1 VSEQIR
7 PVVAIV
13 DYQMGNVCS
22 VQRACQAVGLKA
34 EITADPDQIEA
45 ADGIILPGVGAFG
58 DAMESL
64 HRLGLVEVLLRV
76 VRRQKPLMG
85 ICLGMQLLMTESE
98 EFGRHAGL
106 NLLDGRV
113 IRFENPRDDDGRIL
127 KVPQVGWNQI
137 RPVTITDDWKDSIL
151 EGLSGDT
158 DMYYVHSFYVIPRD
172 PSVILAVSRYGQI
185 DFASAIQAGNL
196 FACQFHPE
204 KSGPAGISIYRNFC
218 AKLQSIRRECCV

>member
-1 VSEQIR
+1 MSELN
-7 PVVAIV
+7 PPSVAIV
-13 DYQMGNVCS
+13 DYRMGNVRS
-22 VQRACQAVGLKA
+22 VWRACEAVGLKA
-34 EITADPDQIEA
+34 EITADPARIES
-45 ADGIILPGVGAFG
+45 ADGVILPGVGAFG

-64 HRLGLVEVLLRV
+64 HHLGLVEGLHRV

-113 IRFENPRDDDGRIL
+113 IRFENPQDDDGRIL

-137 RPVTITDDWKDSIL
+137 RPVTHADDWKDSIL
-151 EGLSGDT
+151 EGLPGDT
-158 DMYYVHSFYVIPRD
+158 DLYFVHSFYVVPRD
-172 PSVILAVSRYGQI
+172 PSVILAMSRYGQI
-185 DFASAIQAGNL
+185 EFASAIQFGSL

-204 KSGPAGISIYRNFC
+204 KSGPVGISIYRNFC
-218 AKLQSIRRECCV
+218 AKIESVRRECLV

>member
-1 VSEQIR
+1 MSEPIR

-22 VQRACQAVGLKA
+22 VQRACQAAGLSA
-34 EITADPDQIEA
+34 VITADTTQIEA
-45 ADGIILPGVGAFG
+45 ADGVILPGVGAFG

-64 HRLGLVEVLLRV
+64 HRLGLVEVLLRA
-76 VRRQKPLMG
+76 VRQQKPLMG

-98 EFGRHAGL
+98 EFGRHTGL

-113 IRFENPRDDDGRIL
+113 IRFEKPRDDDGRIL

-137 RPVTITDDWKDSIL
+137 RPVTSADDWRNSIL

-158 DMYYVHSFYVIPRD
+158 DMYFVHSFYVVPRD
-172 PSVILAVSRYGQI
+172 PSVILAVSRYGRI
-185 DFASAIQAGNL
+185 EFASAIQAGSL

-218 AKLQSIRRECCV
+218 AKLQSLRRECRV